1 MYQRG
6 GARKNREEKK
16 RRNEQGYK
24 KETGI
29 SWGMTPNTN
38 SLSPFFRDPR
48 VADEEGY
55 HGSLTWG
62 HGFQKQP

>member
-29 SWGMTPNTN
+29 S
-38 SLSPFFRDPR
+38 
-48 VADEEGY
+48 
-55 HGSLTWG
+55 
-62 HGFQKQP
+62 